1 MKYNK
6 AFFDQPFDRHGTAC
20 IKWDDLEARVGH
32 EMNPMWVADMD
43 FRCPDEITEAMV
55 KRAAH
60 PAYGYT
66 HQTESATNAMLAFME
81 RRHGVQ
87 LTKEQQVLMPCVV
100 TGLRAAVRAFTNP
113 GDKVIILTPVYGPF
127 YFSITQ
133 NDRQTAECP
142 LICDENGY
150 YTMDLEAVEN
160 ACREGAR
167 LMLMCNPHNPVGR
180 AWKKEE
186 LEALIAVLK
195 RYDVTL
201 VSDEIHEDFV
211 FERGAFVP
219 MLKLADQPMDKVIA
233 LTSASKTFNLAGLQQ
248 AVAFAR
254 NKELLDLI
262 SKTMH
267 DVGVVLGNI
276 FGMIATE
283 AAYAHGDEWLDAMLA
298 YIKEGEAV
306 LRAAMAEKLPRA
318 VISPLEATYLA
329 WVDLRAYGLTTA
341 EMLEHCRRAG
351 VEFTPGT
358 FFGEA
363 AGEGFLRVNLACQ
376 HIRIKEAV
384 EQLSKAIME

>member
-20 IKWDDLEARVGH
+20 IKWDDLEKRVGH

-55 KRAAH
+55 RRAAH

-66 HQTESATNAMLAFME
+66 YQTESATDAMLAFME
-81 RRHGVQ
+81 RRHGVK
-87 LTKEQQVLMPCVV
+87 LTKEQHVLMPCVV

-160 ACREGAR
+160 ACREGAK

-201 VSDEIHEDFV
+201 ISDEIHEDFV
-211 FERGAFVP
+211 FEKGRFHP
-219 MLKLADQPMDKVIA
+219 ILTLLTSPEDKVAA
-233 LTSASKTFNLAGLQQ
+233 LTSASKTFNLAGLSQ
-248 AVAFAR
+248 AVAFSR
-254 NKELLDLI
+254 NAEVLSAMDKAMN
-262 SKTMH
+262 TA
-267 DVGVVLGNI
+267 GVVRTNI

-283 AAYAHGDEWLDAMLA
+283 AAYTYGDEWLDGMLE
-298 YIKEGEAV
+298 YIHEGEQI
-306 LRAAMAEKLPRA
+306 LREEMSRLLPKA

-329 WVDLRAYGLTTA
+329 WVNLRAYGFTT
-341 EMLEHCRRAG
+341 EQMIERCREAG
-351 VEFTPGT
+351 VEFTSGT
-358 FFGEA
+358 FFGQES
-363 AGEGFLRVNLACQ
+363 GEGFLRFNLACQ
-376 HIRIKEAV
+376 HDRVRQAV
-384 EQLSKAIME
+384 RQMAKAILG